1 MAAKD
6 ASGEGTPMQGMPRQG
21 MTGGAHG
28 YGALLDAVRGLR
40 WPARRA
46 VGAAPPGTHRSSQR
60 GTAGEFTEYR
70 LYRQGDDPR
79 ALDWKLL
86 GRSDRAFIKLSDDR
100 ALLTTWIVVDAS
112 ASMAFPAEA
121 SAGQSGPRSKWQMAR
136 AVATGLAAVVHAS
149 SDPVGLLATGA
160 AGVSRLPPRTRRGTV
175 QEIARMLDGVTCGGV
190 DELTP
195 YIAALSPNSRI
206 VCLTDCLGDREVLMR
221 TASALAAAGAQFE
234 CVHIVAAEEL
244 ELPGGAHLVRDPET
258 GSQAR
263 GESAAQGVVLA
274 ARARDDYVRAFRAFR
289 EQVRQEWRAIGAGYT
304 QIVTTDDPARAVRAV
319 VVGTGS
325 C

>member
-1 MAAKD
+1 MSAA
-6 ASGEGTPMQGMPRQG
+6 GENRT
-21 MTGGAHG
+21 G

-100 ALLTTWIVVDAS
+100 ALLTTWIVVDGS
-112 ASMAFPAEA
+112 ASMAFPDD
-121 SAGQSGPRSKWQMAR
+121 SPSSRSKFRLAR
-136 AVATGLAAVVHAS
+136 EVAIGLAAVVHAS
-149 SDPVGLLATGA
+149 SDPVGVIVSHA
-160 AGVSRLPPRTRRGTV
+160 AGVSRVPPRTRRGTV
-175 QEIARMLDGVTCGGV
+175 PEIARVLEGVSCGGA
-190 DELTP
+190 DALTP
-195 YIAALSPNSRI
+195 SIAALSPNARI
-206 VCLTDCLGDREVLMR
+206 VCLTDCLGDQDALLRA
-221 TASALAAAGAQFE
+221 ASALTAAGAQFE
-234 CVHIVAAEEL
+234 CVHVIAAEEL
-244 ELPGGAHLVRDPET
+244 ALPAGAHLVRDPE
-258 GSQAR
+258 SAESRQA
-263 GESAAQGVVLA
+263 GVVLP
-274 ARARDDYVRAFRAFR
+274 ARDRAGYAKAFAEFRDAT
-289 EQVRQEWRAIGAGYT
+289 RQRWRAIGAGYT
-304 QIVTTDDPARAVRAV
+304 EVHTSNEPARAVRAV